1 MANLQRQS
9 LVDRKHFCLN
19 SQLEILRKTGVFPS
33 FESSCGSVD
42 FPRPSLLVASLP
54 CRPIPALPAHSL
66 CSSPQR
72 KCQVWP
78 LEGAGGPVRTKKSLG
93 FPTPPPPPPTHHDDR
108 WCSSCAT
115 KCSRSAA
122 GEGCDVREGCTRD
135 STNVSVFLSK
145 GSLLRLHS
153 WCCYSGRG
161 AVCGNFQLSQT
172 LSSQQRR
179 RRRGL
184 LLTHT
189 SIARTLTTT

>member
-1 MANLQRQS
+1 MRECGFSAALSAGGQPALSANPGPPCTLS
-9 LVDRKHFCLN
+9 LFLTTKKMPSLAAGGRWRASQDKEIFRL
-19 SQLEILRKTGVFPS
+19 SQLP
-33 FESSCGSVD
+33 
-42 FPRPSLLVASLP
+42 
-54 CRPIPALPAHSL
+54 H
-66 CSSPQR
+66 
-72 KCQVWP
+72 
-78 LEGAGGPVRTKKSLG
+78 
-93 FPTPPPPPPTHHDDR
+93 PPPTHHDDR

-145 GSLLRLHS
+145 GSLLLHS
-153 WCCYSGRG
+153 CCCYSGRG

-179 RRRGL
+179 RRRQL
-184 LLTHT
+184 FLTHT

>member
-145 GSLLRLHS
+145 GSLHLHS
-153 WCCYSGRG
+153 CCCYSGRG